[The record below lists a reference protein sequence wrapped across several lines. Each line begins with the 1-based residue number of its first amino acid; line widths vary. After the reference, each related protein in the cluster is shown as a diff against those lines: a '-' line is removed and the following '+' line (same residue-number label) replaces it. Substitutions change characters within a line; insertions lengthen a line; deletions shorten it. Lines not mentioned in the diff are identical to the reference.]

1 VQKRRLQG
9 SLVCVVGAVICT
21 ISLMQV
27 ATRVVPHEEGLESTI
42 FFFVETGHAA
52 QFE

>member
-9 SLVCVVGAVICT
+9 SRVCCVDAVICT
-21 ISLMQV
+21 IGEMHV

-42 FFFVETGHAA
+42 LFFVESGHAA